1 MKTILFLQGRGPD
14 KLTSACDNPNP
25 PPWCDEQIETA
36 GAIDQYIY
44 YTFSLLQLLLE
55 CILYGRLKN
64 KQN

>member
-36 GAIDQYIY
+36 GAIDQYILY
-44 YTFSLLQLLLE
+44 LLIIAVIIGMYL
-55 CILYGRLKN
+55 IWKT
-64 KQN
+64 KK

>member
-36 GAIDQYIY
+36 GAIDQYILY
-44 YTFSLLQLLLE
+44 LLIIAVIIGVYL
-55 CILYGRLKN
+55 IWKT
-64 KQN
+64 KK